1 MERGPRLIYASAMR
15 LAPLLAAL
23 ALSSA
28 CVSVHETT
36 RELPPPPVQEP
47 VAAPAQAPAYAPAA
61 GGGISR
67 EEAIRLAFGY
77 AQDRGLHVD
86 RVHHAALD
94 AGGRWEIE
102 LRGPEEGDR
111 AKMLLDGTD
120 GRLLKG
126 RFRETGESLN
136 D

>member
-1 MERGPRLIYASAMR
+1 MR

-23 ALSSA
+23 TLSSA
-28 CVSVHETT
+28 CVTVHETT
-36 RELPPPPVQEP
+36 RELPPPPP
-47 VAAPAQAPAYAPAA
+47 AAPPSVEPEQAPADAAPAA
-61 GGGISR
+61 GGVSR

-86 RVHHAALD
+86 RVVHAGVD
-94 AGGRWEIE
+94 ASGRWEIE

-111 AKMLLDGTD
+111 AKMLLDGRD